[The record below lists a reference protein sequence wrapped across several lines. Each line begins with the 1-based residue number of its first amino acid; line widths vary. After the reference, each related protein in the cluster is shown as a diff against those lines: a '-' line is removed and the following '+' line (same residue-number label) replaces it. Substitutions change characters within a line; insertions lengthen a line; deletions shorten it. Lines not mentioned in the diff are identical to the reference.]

1 MHHAGSPAMQR
12 AGMQVAAP
20 HDIKEDKAQKNDMSR
35 QYQGLNNK
43 QLISTLKDRDNRI
56 QDLVDALE
64 ILELKTRKLEQLI
77 QIKDSE
83 LRVWQNK

>member
-1 MHHAGSPAMQR
+1 MIQR
-12 AGMQVAAP
+12 AGVQASGGEESQQPAKK
-20 HDIKEDKAQKNDMSR
+20 DRAGDG

-43 QLISTLKDRDNRI
+43 QLINTLRDRDNRI

-64 ILELKTRKLEQLI
+64 ILELKSKKLEQLVN
-77 QIKDSE
+77 IKDAE

>member
-1 MHHAGSPAMQR
+1 MQR

>member
-1 MHHAGSPAMQR
+1 MQR

-20 HDIKEDKAQKNDMSR
+20 NDIKEDKAQKNDMSR

>member
-1 MHHAGSPAMQR
+1 MQR

-20 HDIKEDKAQKNDMSR
+20 NDIKEDKAQKNDMSR

-43 QLISTLKDRDNRI
+43 QMISTLKDRDNRI